1 MTETPLVS
9 IICTVYN
16 KAPWLQQTLGSLLAQ
31 ETDFL
36 FEVLIVDDASTD
48 HSVQIIQEVA
58 QSHPEQVRV
67 FLNEENQGISK
78 TWVAIC
84 QEARGHYIARCDGD
98 DFWLDPHKLQKQL
111 TLLQETGAKWSNTD
125 FDIYDENGNFVSA
138 AGFQNGTI
146 PLADTFEKMLATRGF
161 TMASTWLVERQ
172 LMLEVNSQLD
182 LTTSDDTFNLQMDL
196 FQRTTLAYLPEATVA
211 YRINQGSDSRPKD
224 FQKLEHR
231 FNKLLETQND
241 YLDKYP
247 TSDYREM
254 LRILLERNNNYEL
267 TLTQQAAGLE
277 QLGFERVTIYFDCD
291 DKGFNQEEILQ
302 VPLEKNGKV
311 AIHLPDNCH
320 RIRIDL
326 SERPSFYSFV
336 KLQADSTQ
344 TRLLPQYMNGSVL
357 SGNVIFPSP
366 DPQMIYEID
375 TEMYGRDFTLSY
387 EVAELN
393 NLYSDDYLAKVLAQ
407 GWANEKLLVHDL
419 THEKV
424 ATIQELSQLRSL
436 VEKQQV
442 DLEEV
447 TLLYN
452 AVTHSRRWTIPT
464 KIINFFRRK

>member
-1 MTETPLVS
+1 MMKPVVS
-9 IICTVYN
+9 IVCTVYN
-16 KAPWLQQTLGSLLAQ
+16 KATWLAQ
-31 ETDFL
+31 TIDSFLAQQVDFPV
-36 FEVLIVDDASTD
+36 EIILIDDSSTD
-48 HSVQIIQEVA
+48 SSRKIIQAYQEKYSDQIKA
-58 QSHPEQVRV
+58 FYNDSN
-67 FLNEENQGISK
+67 LGIAK
-78 TWVAIC
+78 TWLKAC
-84 QEARGHYIARCDGD
+84 EFATGDYIARCDGD
-98 DFWLDPHKLQKQL
+98 DYWIDPLKLQKQVE
-111 TLLQETGAKWSNTD
+111 LLKENPESVWSSTD
-125 FDIYDENGNFVSA
+125 IDYVDENGNIIGQSIFE
-138 AGFQNGTI
+138 NGQV
-146 PLADTFEKMLATRGF
+146 PKAHSFETMLATRGF
-161 TMASTWLVERQ
+161 MAPSTWLVDASLVR
-172 LMLEVNSQLD
+172 EVNRQINLH
-182 LTTSDDTFNLQMDL
+182 TADDTFDIQLDL

-277 QLGFERVTIYFDCD
+277 QLGFERVTIYFDCN

-311 AIHLPDNCH
+311 AIHLPDNCR
-320 RIRIDL
+320 RIRVDL

-357 SGNVIFPSP
+357 SGNVIFPRP

-424 ATIQELSQLRSL
+424 AAIQELSHLRAL

-447 TLLYN
+447 TRLYN